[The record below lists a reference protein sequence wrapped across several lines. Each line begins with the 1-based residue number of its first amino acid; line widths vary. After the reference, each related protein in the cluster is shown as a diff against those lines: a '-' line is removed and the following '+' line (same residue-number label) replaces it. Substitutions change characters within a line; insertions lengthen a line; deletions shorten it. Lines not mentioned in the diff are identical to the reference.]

1 MSARRPM
8 LLVVDDDAGFAY
20 AVWRH
25 FEAANYRVVTANGS
39 TEALRELAK
48 STFDAVVCDI
58 RFGRN
63 EPNGLQL
70 TEKIKSSHPE
80 LPLILVT
87 AYPEL
92 VSGSNV
98 PRDVKVLH
106 KPVELALLKRA
117 VDRLVAV

>member
-1 MSARRPM
+1 MSARAT

-25 FEAANYRVVTANGS
+25 FEAANYQVITANGS
-39 TEALRELAK
+39 TEALRELTK
-48 STFDAVVCDI
+48 RTFDAVVCDI

-70 TEKIKSSHPE
+70 TETIKNAYPE
-80 LPLILVT
+80 LPVILVT
-87 AYPEL
+87 AYAEL

-106 KPVELALLKRA
+106 KPVELALPKRA